1 MQSEEQRLIDGL
13 FSRLKQAE
21 TQSGARDADAEKT
34 IAGYVQ
40 SQPAAP
46 YYMAQT
52 ILIQEAA
59 IKQLNARIEALESDV
74 SRLQSTKQS
83 SGGFLAGLFGGG
95 QSAPASSGSQPIPGS
110 QNYARQAPPAQQ
122 PGYAQ
127 PQAQGYAPTAPARG
141 GGFMSGA
148 LQTAA
153 GVAGGVVLGNM
164 LMNMFSGSHPQEIVN
179 IIEETPQ
186 QPAADDLSPASD
198 SQFLPQDDAASAPD
212 YQDASWDN
220 SDAGN
225 DDFGSDDFGSDDDS
239 WI

>member
-21 TQSGARDADAEKT
+21 TQSAPRDAEAEKT

-40 SQPAAP
+40 GQPAAP

-59 IKQLNARIEALESDV
+59 IKQLNERIQALESDV
-74 SRLQSTKQS
+74 SRLQSTKQN

-95 QSAPASSGSQPIPGS
+95 QSSSSGSEPIPGS

-127 PQAQGYAPTAPARG
+127 PQAQNYAPARSG

-186 QPAADDLSPASD
+186 QPAADDIAPASD

-212 YQDASWDN
+212 YQNAGWDN
-220 SDAGN
+220 SDVGN